1 MFITSPPTPLKAY
14 AGSTERVRVKTFPR
28 KHLEVELN
36 HTGSVFSK
44 NLSIINRLIHITFIR
59 TPGFFAIGAART
71 LNLKWDQESVDILM
85 DL

>member
-1 MFITSPPTPLKAY
+1 MFVSKRFLENI
-14 AGSTERVRVKTFPR
+14 PR
-28 KHLEVELN
+28 WNLIIQEVF
-36 HTGSVFSK
+36 FSK